1 MVVTTEKT
9 QTTNM
14 LLKGFVVSNKMD
26 KTIVVRIERSVRHPV
41 YDKVVKRY
49 KKLHAHDENN
59 ACNIGDLVTVRQA
72 RPRSKTKTWD
82 LVEIVEKAKDSI

>member
-1 MVVTTEKT
+1 MSMVITEKKPG
-9 QTTNM
+9 N
-14 LLKGFVVSNKMD
+14 LEFKGLVVSNKMD
-26 KTIVVRIERSVRHPV
+26 KTIVVRVERTVRHPV

-59 ACNIGDLVTVRQA
+59 ACSIGDTVIVCQG

-82 LVEIVEKAKDSI
+82 LVEIVVKAKQE